1 MTTARTAGPP
11 APAPTPAPAPDQ
23 APTAASS
30 GLRGR
35 LSGWSASARSGM
47 EGTPGR
53 LTGLAVLTVLAAL
66 LFGLAAAYAFRSA
79 DGALTRAGANTDQLV
94 RVQAIQTKL
103 IQADADAT
111 NAFLVGGLEPAE
123 QRDDYNAAVTS
134 ASKLIAEAARK
145 QPADGPALSA
155 LNEALLNYTTG
166 IEQARGNNRQAL
178 PVGAQY
184 LKNASADLR
193 TDALPLLTNLVV
205 ANNQRVS
212 NEFGN
217 VDTAILWL
225 VLSGLL
231 ALIVLAFGL
240 IWLARRTRRY
250 VNVPMA
256 VSAAIV
262 LVTLVLG
269 AVGLASI
276 ASTVDDVRDGVY
288 AATLSTAEARIAGF
302 DAKSNESL
310 TLVAR
315 GSGAA
320 FEDAWKKSDTAVR
333 GALSELD
340 ANSASADLET
350 LPWDPY
356 AEVHQQIRKLDD
368 SGNWDGAVALATGTG
383 ATSGNATFSSFDT
396 SSDQQLSSLSKKT
409 ASQLDDAGGWLT
421 LASILALLAGIV
433 AAVSAWW
440 RVALRLEEY
449 R

>member
-1 MTTARTAGPP
+1 
-11 APAPTPAPAPDQ
+11 
-23 APTAASS
+23 
-30 GLRGR
+30 
-35 LSGWSASARSGM
+35 M

-155 LNEALLNYTTG
+155 LNEALLNYTTE

-193 TDALPLLTNLVV
+193 ADALPLLTNLVD

-212 NEFGN
+212 DEFGN

-231 ALIVLAFGL
+231 AMLVLAFGL

-256 VSAAIV
+256 VSAAE
-262 LVTLVLG
+262 
-269 AVGLASI
+269 
-276 ASTVDDVRDGVY
+276 GVC
-288 AATLSTAEARIAGF
+288 T
-302 DAKSNESL
+302 N
-310 TLVAR
+310 
-315 GSGAA
+315 
-320 FEDAWKKSDTAVR
+320 
-333 GALSELD
+333 
-340 ANSASADLET
+340 
-350 LPWDPY
+350 
-356 AEVHQQIRKLDD
+356 Q
-368 SGNWDGAVALATGTG
+368 
-383 ATSGNATFSSFDT
+383 
-396 SSDQQLSSLSKKT
+396 
-409 ASQLDDAGGWLT
+409 
-421 LASILALLAGIV
+421 
-433 AAVSAWW
+433 
-440 RVALRLEEY
+440 
-449 R
+449 